1 MGALETVK
9 LRTLPPPFSISSSP
23 LVSCVKVGST
33 ISLIEG
39 GDGGIIIHHKK
50 EGKKRNGI
58 QTTTFWDDCT
68 NLYHFN
74 SVQHVTFGAWCA
86 AAAAAAAWP
95 LLSMDAVL
103 NHWGEKKVAEYMP
116 ALSLRPLSIDTFLP
130 RERSRVRARLPFWTF
145 LLSHS
150 ALVLS
155 CIDDYCLLGKRVK
168 TAAAA
173 AMTTKWGCIIVS
185 DASSTFVL
193 AWLFFLQSQKAR
205 TRERGIGMY
214 NPSIP
219 SNRSLLLA
227 ASPARPA
234 IGTTPSPWPTLE
246 LLLRG

>member
-9 LRTLPPPFSISSSP
+9 LSPLPPPFSISSSP

-39 GDGGIIIHHKK
+39 GDGDIIIHHKK

-58 QTTTFWDDCT
+58 QTPTFWDDCT
-68 NLYHFN
+68 DLYHFN
-74 SVQHVTFGAWCA
+74 SVQHVTFGGMVCCCCCFCYRWTPYC
-86 AAAAAAAWP
+86 
-95 LLSMDAVL
+95 M
-103 NHWGEKKVAEYMP
+103 EKKVAEYMP

-145 LLSHS
+145 SSLLHS

-173 AMTTKWGCIIVS
+173 AMTTKWGMHHRI
-185 DASSTFVL
+185 
-193 AWLFFLQSQKAR
+193 
-205 TRERGIGMY
+205 
-214 NPSIP
+214 
-219 SNRSLLLA
+219 
-227 ASPARPA
+227 
-234 IGTTPSPWPTLE
+234 
-246 LLLRG
+246 